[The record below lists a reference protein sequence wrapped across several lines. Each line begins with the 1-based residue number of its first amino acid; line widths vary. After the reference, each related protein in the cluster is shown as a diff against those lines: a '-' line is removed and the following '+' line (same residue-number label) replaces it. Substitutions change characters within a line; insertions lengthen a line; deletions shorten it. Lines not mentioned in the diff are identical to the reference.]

1 MKKNIEVG
9 VFIPTVRSGWVHSSN
24 VPYSPGSFKHA
35 LLVTQLAEF
44 LGFDFVLSPQN
55 WRGAQGPSRFW
66 GDTVESLTTTAA
78 LLQATDR
85 IKVWGTTHANVYP
98 PAAIAKMVATLSEIG
113 NGRVGM
119 NVVTGGHRSS
129 FEPLGLWDDSLSHD
143 ERYDYAEE
151 WLQVIKKLWT
161 DERVTHEGKFFQLND
176 AILSPRPRSM
186 PTLVNA
192 GASGRGLR
200 FAVSSCDVAFL
211 LGGGEAGY
219 IESAKQAKQIAKE
232 LNKPDFKVYGLVTL
246 VPGDSDRDAQA
257 LMDHLEEGV
266 DLAGLE
272 DLARGYEKN
281 TKGVKQLSSSS
292 LAPLGGPKYKS
303 VMPGTFIGSY
313 ESLATQLSQQII
325 KADLDGLLVIV
336 PDYINNLKE
345 VAMRTFPLLEEHNIY
360 CNVGAGL

>member
-1 MKKNIEVG
+1 
-9 VFIPTVRSGWVHSSN
+9 
-24 VPYSPGSFKHA
+24 
-35 LLVTQLAEF
+35 
-44 LGFDFVLSPQN
+44 
-55 WRGAQGPSRFW
+55 
-66 GDTVESLTTTAA
+66 
-78 LLQATDR
+78 
-85 IKVWGTTHANVYP
+85 
-98 PAAIAKMVATLSEIG
+98 
-113 NGRVGM
+113 
-119 NVVTGGHRSS
+119 
-129 FEPLGLWDDSLSHD
+129 
-143 ERYDYAEE
+143 
-151 WLQVIKKLWT
+151 
-161 DERVTHEGKFFQLND
+161 
-176 AILSPRPRSM
+176 M

-219 IESAKQAKQIAKE
+219 IESAKQAKQIARE

-246 VPGDSDRDAQA
+246 IPGDSDRDAQA

-266 DLAGLE
+266 DLVGLE

-313 ESLATQLSQQII
+313 ESLAAQLSQQVI

-336 PDYINNLKE
+336 PDYINSLKE
-345 VAMRTFPLLEEHNIY
+345 VAMRTFPLLEEHKIH
-360 CNVGAGL
+360 CKVGAGL